1 MSNEMINFLSTLIS
15 YPSISSNPNNS
26 QDSKNLANFII
37 DSYTNLGFKMELIDN
52 LIEGKNPL
60 IFGKF
65 GDDPNK
71 KTIMFYSHY
80 DVQPA
85 SIQDGWDTE
94 PFDLIE
100 KSDGYVYA
108 RGASDDKGPITAT
121 YFAMKELLETTND
134 IPVNIAILYEG
145 EEESSSH
152 GFEKTVYK
160 NKSYFSDIDGI
171 LILDTSW
178 FTDHRPSLDYGLRGL
193 TYMAINVSGPN
204 KDQHSGLVGGTIREP
219 MSDLISILSKLI
231 DSDGN
236 VQVDGF
242 YDDVLPLSDAENELY
257 DEIDFNINDYVSYLG
272 RNSLFQQN
280 SKTTLMNMWR
290 NPSLSI
296 HGIQGAFSGSGSK
309 TVVPASVT
317 GKVSMR
323 LVPNQDPKTISEIF
337 IAYVN
342 KIVKNMNTPNSI
354 SVEPIGLGEWW
365 YGDVNNF
372 LFDSAKSAIENY
384 WGKEPNYVRSGG
396 SIPIIP
402 FMEKTFNAPAIGLPV
417 GQSSDGAHSQNERLR
432 IENLVGAKHVII
444 NLLNEIS
451 NLN

>member
-1 MSNEMINFLSTLIS
+1 
-15 YPSISSNPNNS
+15 
-26 QDSKNLANFII
+26 
-37 DSYTNLGFKMELIDN
+37 
-52 LIEGKNPL
+52 
-60 IFGKF
+60 
-65 GDDPNK
+65 
-71 KTIMFYSHY
+71 
-80 DVQPA
+80 
-85 SIQDGWDTE
+85 
-94 PFDLIE
+94 
-100 KSDGYVYA
+100 
-108 RGASDDKGPITAT
+108 
-121 YFAMKELLETTND
+121 
-134 IPVNIAILYEG
+134 
-145 EEESSSH
+145 
-152 GFEKTVYK
+152 
-160 NKSYFSDIDGI
+160 
-171 LILDTSW
+171 
-178 FTDHRPSLDYGLRGL
+178 
-193 TYMAINVSGPN
+193 MAINVSGPN

-219 MSDLISILSKLI
+219 MSDLIFILSKLI

-236 VQVDGF
+236 VQIDGF

-342 KIVKNMNTPNSI
+342 KIVENMNTPNSI

-384 WGKEPNYVRSGG
+384 WGKEPNFVRSGG

-444 NLLNEIS
+444 NLLNKIS